1 MATLIHGFATFRYNP
16 AAMKESK
23 QRRQFWL
30 GIGISLLC
38 LAAIFLFI
46 DPAEIWQALR
56 TADYR
61 FLGISAFGVLLF
73 MIIRAVRWRF
83 MLNNAIPW
91 WPVFHI
97 QNIGYMLTNIL
108 PFRLGD
114 VARAVL
120 IGNVPPVTIA
130 RGFSTMVVERVLDLL
145 FIVTLLPFTL
155 ATVPTLP
162 NWMQTAA
169 RASGIL
175 AIGAIVILVL
185 AANQR
190 PMVRRLSTTFFQFLE
205 KIRHYLV
212 ARLKTVLKWLPAVDP
227 PAWAQRTDNFLAGLD
242 SLTHFKAGSVLIILS
257 VLTWLPILVAY
268 YFGLRAVH
276 LQPTPTM
283 AAFVVCAAAFSV
295 ALPSSPGQIGVFHAG
310 VIAALQVL
318 GQPQAESASFAF
330 LYHAFNMVGLP
341 VLLGIIGIYGTGATL
356 ANVVTSTQT
365 FMSRKQEPAN
375 LGK

>member
-1 MATLIHGFATFRYNP
+1 
-16 AAMKESK
+16 
-23 QRRQFWL
+23 
-30 GIGISLLC
+30 
-38 LAAIFLFI
+38 
-46 DPAEIWQALR
+46 
-56 TADYR
+56 
-61 FLGISAFGVLLF
+61 
-73 MIIRAVRWRF
+73 

-190 PMVRRLSTTFFQFLE
+190 PMVRRLSTTFFQLLE

-257 VLTWLPILVAY
+257 IVTWLPILVAY

-330 LYHAFNMVGLP
+330 LYHAFNMVGIP
-341 VLLGIIGIYGTGATL
+341 VLLGAIGIYSTGATL

>member
-1 MATLIHGFATFRYNP
+1 MQ
-16 AAMKESK
+16 ESK
-23 QRRQFWL
+23 QRRHFWL
-30 GIGISLLC
+30 GMGLSLLC

-46 DPAEIWQALR
+46 NPAEIWRALR
-56 TADYR
+56 AADYGS
-61 FLGISAFGVLLF
+61 LMISAFCVLIF

-83 MLNNAIPW
+83 MLNNAVPW

-97 QNIGYMLTNIL
+97 QNIGYMLINIL

-114 VARAVL
+114 VARAIL

-162 NWMQTAA
+162 RWMQTAA

-175 AIGAIVILVL
+175 AIGTILVLVL

-190 PMVRRLSTTFFQFLE
+190 PLVRRLSLSLFQLIE
-205 KIRHYLV
+205 KFRQRLV
-212 ARLKTVLKWLPAVDP
+212 ARLKSILNWLPALDP
-227 PAWAQRTDNFLAGLD
+227 PTWAERTDNFLAGLD
-242 SLTHFKAGSVLIILS
+242 SLTHFKSGSLLTILS
-257 VLTWLPILVAY
+257 ILTWLPILVAY

-283 AAFVVCAAAFSV
+283 TIFVVCAAAFSV

-318 GQPQAESASFAF
+318 AQPEAESASFAF

-341 VLLGIIGIYGTGATL
+341 ILLGIIGIYGTGATF
-356 ANVVTSTQT
+356 ANVIASTQA
-365 FMSRKQEPAN
+365 FMRRKQEPAK
-375 LGK
+375 LE

>member
-257 VLTWLPILVAY
+257 IVTWLPILVAY

-341 VLLGIIGIYGTGATL
+341 VLLGSIGIYGTGATL